1 MPSPAS
7 SKALA
12 FSEVS
17 ALSPTPTRNELIND
31 QWPIRSIGPVA
42 APRESMSA
50 AAATVPTLPLLTP
63 NQAHAVAALQTVRR
77 LARKWGGDAKKKAT
91 EEKAAQR
98 AAMMAAKKAV
108 AEAAALARA
117 PGSLAPGLSALGVA
131 SRRAMEGY
139 ALSDEEM
146 ELLRRAAAG
155 AAGAAWC
162 AMEGYALYSDE
173 LKYLR
178 QAVRDQSKAP
188 APSPVKRGSSERR
201 SPTRRGASNKRIPV
215 VVSIANKPASKPAAQ
230 GGGGHRARDGSYSS
244 RSAVGSSGSG
254 AAAAGSFS
262 ARASSSNAHGSRG
275 GGGDGSFR
283 APGGGGI
290 DGSDDWN
297 GGDVSDGGGVSDGG
311 AGGEA
316 YVVSWEDA
324 GVAARLAIQAAVA
337 AAQGSQRQAR
347 GAAAAAE
354 SASRSAAAA
363 RHEAQQAVQ
372 VAIGLT
378 SPNREV
384 WLSSLS
390 PRLALGREE
399 EESQRGGSR
408 SPRVSA
414 PATPR
419 QASAAS
425 PRRPSYAVPATAE
438 AQGSASAFMQNG
450 DVQ

>member
-1 MPSPAS
+1 
-7 SKALA
+7 
-12 FSEVS
+12 
-17 ALSPTPTRNELIND
+17 
-31 QWPIRSIGPVA
+31 
-42 APRESMSA
+42 MSA

-63 NQAHAVAALQTVRR
+63 SQAHTVAALQTVRR
-77 LARKWGGDAKKKAT
+77 MARKWGGDAKKKAT
-91 EEKAAQR
+91 EEKGAQR

-117 PGSLAPGLSALGVA
+117 PGSLATGLSALGVT

-139 ALSDEEM
+139 ALCDVEM

-178 QAVRDQSKAP
+178 QACRDQSKAP
-188 APSPVKRGSSERR
+188 ASSPVKRGSSERR
-201 SPTRRGASNKRIPV
+201 SPMRRGASNKRIPV
-215 VVSIANKPASKPAAQ
+215 VVSMPTKPASKPAAQ
-230 GGGGHRARDGSYSS
+230 GCGGHRARDGSYSS

-254 AAAAGSFS
+254 AGAGGSFS
-262 ARASSSNAHGSRG
+262 ARASSSNAHDGRGG
-275 GGGDGSFR
+275 GGGDGGFR
-283 APGGGGI
+283 TPG
-290 DGSDDWN
+290 GSDDWN

-399 EESQRGGSR
+399 EESQRGGVR

-425 PRRPSYAVPATAE
+425 PRRPSYVVPATSE
-438 AQGSASAFMQNG
+438 AQPSASAFMQNG
-450 DVQ
+450 DLQ